1 MKSNNIVQKSIAGI
15 LLLVAV
21 AMLTVGA
28 MRTHTVYDDDEVAAE
43 FGIFTPQT
51 ISEAEMVID
60 TTFTGVTYRDGRLFS
75 TYDRT
80 EKGGK
85 RACPT

>member
-1 MKSNNIVQKSIAGI
+1 MKSNGIIQKSIAAI
-15 LLLVAV
+15 LLLMAI
-21 AMLTVGA
+21 ALLTVGA
-28 MRTHTVYDDDEVAAE
+28 MRSHKVYDDDEVAAE
-43 FGIFTPQT
+43 FGIFTHQT
-51 ISEAEMVID
+51 ISDVQMVID

-80 EKGGK
+80 EQRGK